1 MEYMSDNTLLSWYAR
16 VTDGASINEVSRK
29 AGIPVATL
37 HRQLGAGKFSP
48 DTCANVGRAFG
59 NSAIEA
65 LLIQGLLVPKD
76 LEGVVTIG
84 ALSDATDQAL
94 LDEIGKRLDHVAEG
108 ESPVF
113 DEPAPYVDDLAQR
126 RNVSGAGDNSGT
138 AEDEHVGESWEVAN
152 EPVDYDGRMAAKK
165 GKRQADELP
174 HAE

>member
-1 MEYMSDNTLLSWYAR
+1 MSDNTLLSWYAR
-16 VTDGASINEVSRK
+16 VTEGASINEVSRK

-37 HRQLGAGKFSP
+37 HRQLGTGKFSP

-65 LLIQGLLVPKD
+65 LLVHGLLVADD
-76 LEGVVTIG
+76 LDGVVTIG
-84 ALSDATDQAL
+84 TLNDATDQAL
-94 LDEIGKRLDHVAEG
+94 LEEIGRRLDHVAEG

-113 DEPAPYVDDLAQR
+113 DEPAPHVDDLAQR
-126 RNVSGAGDNSGT
+126 RNVRGAGDN
-138 AEDEHVGESWEVAN
+138 AETPDDDHVGESWEVAD
-152 EPVDYDGRMAAKK
+152 EPVAYDGLMAAKK